1 MFHIFDNTW
10 GLLVFV
16 IFASLIHMKWNLLEV
31 YNFAFPL
38 NASLVQ
44 QAFIECLSCVMSS
57 PVPSAKNIK

>member
-10 GLLVFV
+10 GLLVLL
-16 IFASLIHMKWNLLEV
+16 IFASLIRMKWNLLEV

-38 NASLVQ
+38 NTPLVQ
-44 QAFIECLSCVMSS
+44 QASIEYLSCVMSC